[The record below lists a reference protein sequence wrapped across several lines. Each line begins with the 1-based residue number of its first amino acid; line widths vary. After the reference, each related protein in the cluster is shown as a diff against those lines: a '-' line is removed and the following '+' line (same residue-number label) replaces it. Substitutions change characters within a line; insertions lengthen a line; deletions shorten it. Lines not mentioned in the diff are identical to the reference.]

1 MSVSAIQ
8 SQRLYTALASGKRIN
23 SAADDAAGL
32 AISEK
37 LLTQING
44 YNTGTNNA
52 ADGIN
57 MMNVAEGAL
66 SGIHDSLQRM
76 RELAVQAQNGIY
88 SASDK
93 EMIQMEIDGL
103 KQSIQDAAKGTEFNT
118 MKLLDGSFA
127 SLSLATNPSGGGL
140 EIQMENSTLASLGI
154 ADFDVTG
161 KFSLDSLDSAI
172 SAVSKARSRLGA
184 KTNAL
189 SHTINYNENAGLNL
203 MAANSRIR
211 DTDYGKAIID
221 RNRDNI
227 LSQYR
232 IFAMKAQMNNNAGVL
247 KLLG

>member
-57 MMNVAEGAL
+57 LMNVAEGAL

-103 KQSIQDAAKGTEFNT
+103 KQSIQDAAKGTDFNT

-184 KTNAL
+184 RTNAL

>member
-8 SQRLYTALASGKRIN
+8 SQRLFTSLVSGKRIN

-37 LLTQING
+37 LLAQTNG
-44 YNTGTNNA
+44 YTVGTNNA

-57 MMNVAEGAL
+57 LMNVADGAL
-66 SGIHDSLQRM
+66 STMQDSLQRI
-76 RELAVQAQNGIY
+76 RELAVQASNGIY

-93 EMIQMEIDGL
+93 ELIQMEIDGL
-103 KQSIQDAAKGTEFNT
+103 KASIQDAAKGTEFNT
-118 MKLLDGSFA
+118 MKLLDGSMA

-140 EIQMENSTLASLGI
+140 EIQMDNSTLESLGI
-154 ADFDVTG
+154 SSFSVMG
-161 KFSLDSLDSAI
+161 EFSLDDIDNAI
-172 SAVSKARSRLGA
+172 KAVSKARSRMGA
-184 KTNAL
+184 KTNVL
-189 SHTINYNENAGLNL
+189 NHTINYNENAGLNL

-211 DTDYGKAIID
+211 DTDYGRAVID
-221 RNRDNI
+221 KNRDDI

-232 IFAMKAQMNNNAGVL
+232 IFAMKAQMNNQAGVL

>member
-8 SQRLYTALASGKRIN
+8 SQRLFTSLVSGKRIN

-37 LLTQING
+37 LLTQTNG
-44 YNTGTNNA
+44 YSVGTNNA

-57 MMNVAEGAL
+57 LMNVADGAL
-66 SGIHDSLQRM
+66 STMQDSLQRI
-76 RELAVQAQNGIY
+76 RELAVQAGNGIY

-93 EMIQMEIDGL
+93 ELIQMEIDGL

-118 MKLLDGSFA
+118 MKLLDGSMA
-127 SLSLATNPSGGGL
+127 DISLATNPSGGGL
-140 EIQMENSTLASLGI
+140 KIQMANSTLESLGI
-154 ADFDVTG
+154 ADFSVTG
-161 KFSLDSLDSAI
+161 KFSLDDIDSAI
-172 SAVSKARSRLGA
+172 TTVSKARSKLGA

-189 SHTINYNENAGLNL
+189 GHTINYNENAGLNL

-211 DTDYGKAIID
+211 DTEYGSAIIN

-232 IFAMKAQMNNNAGVL
+232 MFAMKAQMNHQAGVL

>member
-8 SQRLYTALASGKRIN
+8 SQRLFTSLTSGKRIY

-37 LLTQING
+37 LLTQVNG
-44 YNTGTNNA
+44 YKVGTNNA
-52 ADGIN
+52 ADGVN
-57 MMNVAEGAL
+57 LMNVADGAL
-66 SGIHDSLQRM
+66 STIQDSLQRM
-76 RELAVQAQNGIY
+76 RELGVQAGNGIY
-88 SASDK
+88 TAADK
-93 EMIQMEIDGL
+93 ELIQMEIDGL

-118 MKLLDGSFA
+118 MKLLDGSMA

-154 ADFDVTG
+154 ANFDVTG
-161 KFSLDSLDSAI
+161 KFSLDQLDSAI
-172 SAVSKARSRLGA
+172 QAVSKARSRLGA

-189 SHTINYNENAGLNL
+189 THTMNYNENAGLNL

-211 DTDYGKAIID
+211 DTDYGEALTN
-221 RNRDNI
+221 RNRDEI
-227 LSQYR
+227 LSRYR
-232 IFAMKAQMNNNAGVL
+232 IFAMKAQMSNHAGVL

>member
-8 SQRLYTALASGKRIN
+8 SQRLFTSLVSGKRIN
-23 SAADDAAGL
+23 SASDDAAGL

-37 LLTQING
+37 LLTQTNG
-44 YNTGTNNA
+44 YGVGTNNA

-57 MMNVAEGAL
+57 LMNVADGAL
-66 SGIHDSLQRM
+66 SGMQDSLQRI
-76 RELAVQAQNGIY
+76 RELAVQAGNGIY
-88 SASDK
+88 SASDR

-103 KQSIQDAAKGTEFNT
+103 KQSIQDIAKGTEFNT
-118 MKLLDGSFA
+118 MKLLDGSMA

-140 EIQMENSTLASLGI
+140 EIQMENSTLESLGI
-154 ADFDVTG
+154 ADFSVTG
-161 KFSLDSLDSAI
+161 KFSLDTIDNAI
-172 SAVSKARSRLGA
+172 QAVSKARSRLGA

-189 SHTINYNENAGLNL
+189 GHTINYNETAGLNL

-211 DTDYGKAIID
+211 DTDYGKAVTE

>member
-57 MMNVAEGAL
+57 LMNVAEGAL

-184 KTNAL
+184 RTNAL

>member
-8 SQRLYTALASGKRIN
+8 SQRLFTSLVSGKRIN

-37 LLTQING
+37 LLAQTNG
-44 YNTGTNNA
+44 YAVGTNNA

-57 MMNVAEGAL
+57 LMNVADGAL
-66 SGIHDSLQRM
+66 STMQDSLQRI
-76 RELAVQAQNGIY
+76 RELAVQASNGIY

-93 EMIQMEIDGL
+93 ELIQMEIDGL
-103 KQSIQDAAKGTEFNT
+103 KASIQDAAKGTEFNT
-118 MKLLDGSFA
+118 MKLLDGSMA

-140 EIQMENSTLASLGI
+140 SIQMDSSTLESLGI
-154 ADFDVTG
+154 ADFNVTG
-161 KFSLDSLDSAI
+161 KFSLDDIDSAI
-172 SAVSKARSRLGA
+172 QAVNEARSRMGA
-184 KTNAL
+184 KTNVL
-189 SHTINYNENAGLNL
+189 NHTINYNENAGLNL

-211 DTDYGKAIID
+211 DTDYGTAVTN

-232 IFAMKAQMNNNAGVL
+232 IFAMKAQMNNHAGVL

>member
-1 MSVSAIQ
+1 MSISAIQ
-8 SQRLYTALASGKRIN
+8 SQRLFTSLVSGKRIN

-37 LLTQING
+37 LLAQTNG
-44 YNTGTNNA
+44 YSVGNNNA

-57 MMNVAEGAL
+57 LMNVADGAL
-66 SGIHDSLQRM
+66 STMQDSLQRI
-76 RELAVQAQNGIY
+76 RELAVQAGNGIY

-93 EMIQMEIDGL
+93 ELIQMEIDGL

-118 MKLLDGSFA
+118 MKLLDGSMA
-127 SLSLATNPSGGGL
+127 DISLATNPSGGGL
-140 EIQMENSTLASLGI
+140 KIQMANSTLESLGI
-154 ADFDVTG
+154 ADFNVTG
-161 KFSLDSLDSAI
+161 KFSLDDIDSAI
-172 SAVSKARSRLGA
+172 TTVSKARSKLGA

-189 SHTINYNENAGLNL
+189 GHTINYNENAGLNL

-211 DTDYGKAIID
+211 DTEYGSAIIN

-232 IFAMKAQMNNNAGVL
+232 MFAMKAQMNHQAGVL

>member
-1 MSVSAIQ
+1 MSVSALQ
-8 SQRLYTALASGKRIN
+8 SQRLFTSLVSGKRIN

-37 LLTQING
+37 LLTQTNG
-44 YNTGTNNA
+44 YSVGTNNA

-57 MMNVAEGAL
+57 LMNVADGAL
-66 SGIHDSLQRM
+66 STMQDSLQRI
-76 RELAVQAQNGIY
+76 RELAVQAGNGIY

-93 EMIQMEIDGL
+93 ELIQMEIDGL

-118 MKLLDGSFA
+118 MKLLDGSMA
-127 SLSLATNPSGGGL
+127 DISLATNPSGGGL
-140 EIQMENSTLASLGI
+140 KIQMANSTLESLGI
-154 ADFDVTG
+154 ADFSVTG
-161 KFSLDSLDSAI
+161 KFSLDDIDSAI
-172 SAVSKARSRLGA
+172 TTVSKARSKLGA

-189 SHTINYNENAGLNL
+189 GHTINYNENAGLNH

-211 DTDYGKAIID
+211 DTEYGSAIIN

-232 IFAMKAQMNNNAGVL
+232 MFAMKAQMNQNAGVL

>member
-8 SQRLYTALASGKRIN
+8 SQRLFTQLASGKRIN

-37 LLTQING
+37 LLSQMNG
-44 YNTGTNNA
+44 YNVGTNNA

-57 MMNVAEGAL
+57 LMNVADGAL
-66 SGIHDSLQRM
+66 SGIQDSLQRM
-76 RELAVQAQNGIY
+76 RELAVQASNGIY

-93 EMIQMEIDGL
+93 ELIQMEIDGL

-118 MKLLDGSFA
+118 MKLLDGSMA

-140 EIQMENSTLASLGI
+140 EIQMENSTLKSLGI
-154 ADFDVTG
+154 ADFNVMG
-161 KFSLDSLDSAI
+161 KFNLDDIDSAI
-172 SAVSKARSRLGA
+172 KAVSKARSRLGA

-189 SHTINYNENAGLNL
+189 GHTINYNENAGLNL

-211 DTDYGKAIID
+211 DTDYGKAIINK
-221 RNRDNI
+221 NRDDI

-232 IFAMKAQMNNNAGVL
+232 IFAMKAQMNNHAGVL

>member
-8 SQRLYTALASGKRIN
+8 SQRLFTSLVSGKRIN

-37 LLTQING
+37 LLAQTNG
-44 YNTGTNNA
+44 YAVGTNNA

-57 MMNVAEGAL
+57 LMNVADGAL
-66 SGIHDSLQRM
+66 STMQDSLQRI
-76 RELAVQAQNGIY
+76 RELAVQAGNGIY

-93 EMIQMEIDGL
+93 ELIQMEIDGL
-103 KQSIQDAAKGTEFNT
+103 KASIQDAAKGTEFNT
-118 MKLLDGSFA
+118 MKLLDGSMA

-140 EIQMENSTLASLGI
+140 SIQMDSSTLESLGI
-154 ADFDVTG
+154 ADFNVTG
-161 KFSLDSLDSAI
+161 KFSLDDIDSAI
-172 SAVSKARSRLGA
+172 QAVSKARSRLGA

-189 SHTINYNENAGLNL
+189 GHTINYNENAGLNL

-211 DTDYGKAIID
+211 DTDYGTAVTNK
-221 RNRDNI
+221 NRDDI

-232 IFAMKAQMNNNAGVL
+232 IFAMKAQMNNHAGVL

>member
-1 MSVSAIQ
+1 MNVSAMQ
-8 SQRLYTALASGKRIN
+8 SQRLFTSLASGKRIN

-37 LLTQING
+37 LLTQTNG
-44 YNTGTNNA
+44 YSVGTNNA

-57 MMNVAEGAL
+57 LMNVADGAL
-66 SGIHDSLQRM
+66 SGMQDSLQRI
-76 RELAVQAQNGIY
+76 RELVVQAGNGIY

-93 EMIQMEIDGL
+93 ELIQMEIDGL

-118 MKLLDGSFA
+118 MKLLDGSMA
-127 SLSLATNPSGGGL
+127 DLSLATNPSGGGL
-140 EIQMENSTLASLGI
+140 KIQMENSTLEALGI
-154 ADFDVTG
+154 AGFDVTG
-161 KFSLDSLDSAI
+161 NFSLDDIDNAI
-172 SAVSKARSRLGA
+172 KAVSKARSKLGA

-189 SHTINYNENAGLNL
+189 GHTMNYNENAGLNL

-211 DTDYGKAIID
+211 DTEYGSAITN
-221 RNRDNI
+221 RNRDHI

-232 IFAMKAQMNNNAGVL
+232 MFAMKAQMNQHAGVL

>member
-154 ADFDVTG
+154 VDFDVTG

>member
-8 SQRLYTALASGKRIN
+8 SQRLFTSLVSGKRIN

-37 LLTQING
+37 LLAQTNG
-44 YNTGTNNA
+44 YSVGTNNA

-57 MMNVAEGAL
+57 LMNVADGAL
-66 SGIHDSLQRM
+66 STMQDSLQRI
-76 RELAVQAQNGIY
+76 RELAVQAGNGIY
-88 SASDK
+88 SVSDK

-103 KQSIQDAAKGTEFNT
+103 KASIQDAAKGTEFNA
-118 MKLLDGSFA
+118 MKLLDGSMA
-127 SLSLATNPSGGGL
+127 DISLATNPSGGGL
-140 EIQMENSTLASLGI
+140 SIQMDNSTLESLGI
-154 ADFDVTG
+154 ADFSVTG
-161 KFSLDSLDSAI
+161 KFSLDDIDNAI
-172 SAVSKARSRLGA
+172 KAVSKARSRMGA

-189 SHTINYNENAGLNL
+189 NHTINYNENAGLNL

-211 DTDYGKAIID
+211 DTEYGSAIIN
-221 RNRDNI
+221 RNRDQI

-232 IFAMKAQMNNNAGVL
+232 MFAMKAQMNQHAGVL

>member
-8 SQRLYTALASGKRIN
+8 SQRLFTSLVSGKRIN

-37 LLTQING
+37 LLAQTNG
-44 YNTGTNNA
+44 YSVGTNNA

-57 MMNVAEGAL
+57 LMNVADGAL
-66 SGIHDSLQRM
+66 STMQDSLQRI
-76 RELAVQAQNGIY
+76 RELAVQAGNGIY

-93 EMIQMEIDGL
+93 ELIQMEIDGL

-118 MKLLDGSFA
+118 MKLLDGSMA
-127 SLSLATNPSGGGL
+127 DISLATNPSGGGL
-140 EIQMENSTLASLGI
+140 KIQMANSTLESLGI
-154 ADFDVTG
+154 ADFSVTG
-161 KFSLDSLDSAI
+161 KFSLDDIDSAI
-172 SAVSKARSRLGA
+172 TTVSKARSKLGA

-189 SHTINYNENAGLNL
+189 GHTINYNENAGLNL

-211 DTDYGKAIID
+211 DTEYGSAVTN

-232 IFAMKAQMNNNAGVL
+232 MFAMKAQMNQHAGVL

>member
-211 DTDYGKAIID
+211 DTDYGKAILD

>member
-1 MSVSAIQ
+1 MSISAIQ
-8 SQRLYTALASGKRIN
+8 SQRLFTSLVSGKRIN

-37 LLTQING
+37 LLTQTNG
-44 YNTGTNNA
+44 YSVGNNNA

-57 MMNVAEGAL
+57 LMNVADGAL
-66 SGIHDSLQRM
+66 STMQDSLQRI
-76 RELAVQAQNGIY
+76 RELAVQAGNGIY

-93 EMIQMEIDGL
+93 ELIQMEIDGL

-118 MKLLDGSFA
+118 MKLLDGSMA
-127 SLSLATNPSGGGL
+127 DISLATNPSGGGL
-140 EIQMENSTLASLGI
+140 KIQMANSTLESLGI
-154 ADFDVTG
+154 ADFSVTG
-161 KFSLDSLDSAI
+161 KFSLDDIDSAI
-172 SAVSKARSRLGA
+172 ATVSKARSKLGA

-189 SHTINYNENAGLNL
+189 GHTINYNENAGLNL

-211 DTDYGKAIID
+211 DTEYGSAIIN

-232 IFAMKAQMNNNAGVL
+232 MFAMKAQMNHQAGVL

>member
-203 MAANSRIR
+203 MAANRRIR

>member
-1 MSVSAIQ
+1 MSVASIQ
-8 SQRLYTALASGKRIN
+8 SQRLFTSLISGQRIN
-23 SAADDAAGL
+23 RGADDAAGL

-37 LLTQING
+37 LLSQTNG
-44 YNTGTNNA
+44 YGVGTNNA

-57 MMNVAEGAL
+57 LMNVADGAL
-66 SGIHDSLQRM
+66 SGMQDSLQRI
-76 RELAVQAQNGIY
+76 RELAVQAGNGIY

-103 KQSIQDAAKGTEFNT
+103 KQSIQDIAKGTEFNT
-118 MKLLDGSFA
+118 MKLLDGSMA
-127 SLSLATNPSGGGL
+127 GLSLATNPSGGGL
-140 EIQMENSTLASLGI
+140 EIQMANTTLESLGI

-161 KFSLDSLDSAI
+161 EFSLDAVDSAI
-172 SAVSKARSRLGA
+172 QAVSKARSRLGA

-189 SHTINYNENAGLNL
+189 GHTINSNENAGLNL

-211 DTDYGKAIID
+211 DTDYGKAVTE

-232 IFAMKAQMNNNAGVL
+232 IFAMKAQMNKDAGVL

>member
-154 ADFDVTG
+154 EDFDVTG
-161 KFSLDSLDSAI
+161 KFSLESLDSAI

>member
-8 SQRLYTALASGKRIN
+8 SQRLFTSLVSGKRIN

-37 LLTQING
+37 LLAQTNG
-44 YNTGTNNA
+44 YSVGNNNA

-57 MMNVAEGAL
+57 LMNVADGAL
-66 SGIHDSLQRM
+66 STMQDSLQRI
-76 RELAVQAQNGIY
+76 RELAVQAGNGIY

-93 EMIQMEIDGL
+93 ELIQMEIDGL

-118 MKLLDGSFA
+118 MKLLDGSMA
-127 SLSLATNPSGGGL
+127 DISLATNPSGGGL
-140 EIQMENSTLASLGI
+140 KIQMANSTLESLGI
-154 ADFDVTG
+154 ADFSVTG
-161 KFSLDSLDSAI
+161 KFSLDDIDSAI
-172 SAVSKARSRLGA
+172 TTVSKARSKLGA

-189 SHTINYNENAGLNL
+189 GHTINYNENAGLNL

-211 DTDYGKAIID
+211 DTEYGSAIIN

-232 IFAMKAQMNNNAGVL
+232 MFAMKAQMNHQAGVL

>member
-1 MSVSAIQ
+1 MNVSAMQ
-8 SQRLYTALASGKRIN
+8 SQRLFTSLASGKRIN

-37 LLTQING
+37 LLTQTNG
-44 YNTGTNNA
+44 YSVGTNNA

-57 MMNVAEGAL
+57 LMNVADGAL
-66 SGIHDSLQRM
+66 SGMQDSLQRI
-76 RELAVQAQNGIY
+76 RELAVQAGNGIY

-93 EMIQMEIDGL
+93 ELIQMEIDGL

-118 MKLLDGSFA
+118 MKLLDGSMA
-127 SLSLATNPSGGGL
+127 DLSLATNPSGGGL
-140 EIQMENSTLASLGI
+140 KIQMENSTLEALGI
-154 ADFDVTG
+154 AGFDVTG
-161 KFSLDSLDSAI
+161 NFSLDDIDNAI
-172 SAVSKARSRLGA
+172 KAVSKARSKLGA

-189 SHTINYNENAGLNL
+189 GHTMNYNENAGLNL

-211 DTDYGKAIID
+211 DTEYGSAITN
-221 RNRDNI
+221 RNRDHI

-232 IFAMKAQMNNNAGVL
+232 MFAMKAQMNQHAGVL

>member
-1 MSVSAIQ
+1 MSVSVIQ
-8 SQRLYTALASGKRIN
+8 SQRLFTSLVSGKRIN

-37 LLTQING
+37 LLTQTNG
-44 YNTGTNNA
+44 YSVGTNNA

-57 MMNVAEGAL
+57 LMNVADGAL
-66 SGIHDSLQRM
+66 STMQDSLQRI
-76 RELAVQAQNGIY
+76 RELAVQAGNGIY

-93 EMIQMEIDGL
+93 ELIQMEIDGL

-118 MKLLDGSFA
+118 MKLLDGSMA
-127 SLSLATNPSGGGL
+127 DISLATNPSGGGL
-140 EIQMENSTLASLGI
+140 KIQMANSTLESLGI
-154 ADFDVTG
+154 ADFSVTG
-161 KFSLDSLDSAI
+161 KFSLDDIDSAI
-172 SAVSKARSRLGA
+172 TTVSKARSKLGA

-189 SHTINYNENAGLNL
+189 GHTINYNENAGLNL

-211 DTDYGKAIID
+211 DTEYGSAIIN

-232 IFAMKAQMNNNAGVL
+232 MFAMKAQMNHQAGVL

>member
-8 SQRLYTALASGKRIN
+8 SQRLFATLASGKRIN

-37 LLTQING
+37 LLAQTNG
-44 YNTGTNNA
+44 YTVGTNNA

-57 MMNVAEGAL
+57 LMNVADGAL
-66 SGIHDSLQRM
+66 STMQDSLQRI
-76 RELAVQAQNGIY
+76 RELAVQASNGIY

-93 EMIQMEIDGL
+93 ELIQMEIDGL
-103 KQSIQDAAKGTEFNT
+103 KASIQDAAKGTEFNT
-118 MKLLDGSFA
+118 MKLLDGSMA

-140 EIQMENSTLASLGI
+140 EIQMDNSTLESLGI
-154 ADFDVTG
+154 SGFSVMG
-161 KFSLDSLDSAI
+161 EFSLDDIDNAI
-172 SAVSKARSRLGA
+172 KAVSKARSRMGA
-184 KTNAL
+184 KTNVL
-189 SHTINYNENAGLNL
+189 NHTINYNENAGLNL

-211 DTDYGKAIID
+211 DTDYGRAVID
-221 RNRDNI
+221 KNRDDI

-232 IFAMKAQMNNNAGVL
+232 IFAMKAQMNNQAGVL

>member
-1 MSVSAIQ
+1 MSVSALQ
-8 SQRLYTALASGKRIN
+8 SQRLFTSLVSGKRIN

-37 LLTQING
+37 LLTQTNG
-44 YNTGTNNA
+44 YSVGTNNA

-57 MMNVAEGAL
+57 LMNVADGAL
-66 SGIHDSLQRM
+66 STMQDSLQRI
-76 RELAVQAQNGIY
+76 RELAVQAGNGIY

-93 EMIQMEIDGL
+93 ELIQMEIDGL

-118 MKLLDGSFA
+118 MKLLDGSMA
-127 SLSLATNPSGGGL
+127 DISLATNPSGGGL
-140 EIQMENSTLASLGI
+140 KIQMANSTLESLGI
-154 ADFDVTG
+154 ADFSVTG
-161 KFSLDSLDSAI
+161 KFSLDDIDSAI
-172 SAVSKARSRLGA
+172 TTVSKARSKLGA

-189 SHTINYNENAGLNL
+189 GHTINYNENAGLNL

-211 DTDYGKAIID
+211 DTEYGSAIIN

-232 IFAMKAQMNNNAGVL
+232 MFAMKAQMNQHAGVL

>member
-57 MMNVAEGAL
+57 LMNVAEGAL